1 MLTAR
6 FRHAWNLGG
15 LMIVHIYQS
24 VTKGCHTM
32 SIHPSGSG
40 DYLYQAP
47 NGKPAVI
54 SEVPSRQAVT
64 GHNVR
69 YVLVFG
75 LSGAMLALGIAYV
88 AMFH

>member
-1 MLTAR
+1 
-6 FRHAWNLGG
+6 
-15 LMIVHIYQS
+15 MIVYISPSRRMSY
-24 VTKGCHTM
+24 M

-75 LSGAMLALGIAYV
+75 LGGAMLALGIAYV